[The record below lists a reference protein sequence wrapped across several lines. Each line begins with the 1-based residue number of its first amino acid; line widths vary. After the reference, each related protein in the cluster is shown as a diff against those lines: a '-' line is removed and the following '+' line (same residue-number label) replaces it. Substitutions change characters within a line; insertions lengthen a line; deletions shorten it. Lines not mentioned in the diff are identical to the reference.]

1 MAVLGNVWINTD
13 QGLFLAPELR
23 LYDDPDL
30 LPNLLIIE
38 EKGDKFLEPDA
49 RPFAKELDAFYI
61 IFSKYG
67 NYSCFSPDHLLR
79 GEKGWKP
86 VKELKMGERVKGLK
100 EWWMVERV
108 DSVDCGEKQWKGL
121 FGKRDKV
128 PFYYF
133 ETEDAYVA
141 DGLLSKESK

>member
-13 QGLFLAPELR
+13 QGLFLAPELITE
-23 LYDDPDL
+23 LQNTPK
-30 LPNLLIIE
+30 IVTVTS
-38 EKGDKFLEPDA
+38 GDEKFLE
-49 RPFAKELDAFYI
+49 FAAIAVKELDAFYI

-86 VKELKMGERVKGLK
+86 VKELKMGERVKGIK

-121 FGKRDKV
+121 FGKRGKV